1 MKELICQDWILY
13 DTTYKGVMQRNAI
26 TGKEYADIEEVKK
39 EMRVFGTKEQI
50 EEEKKKYNID
60 EVYDYKIEEKGS
72 YWYEIIKDPV
82 EYNKRIILNLAKYE
96 NLYKLNNNKLIIL
109 K

>member
-13 DTTYKGVMQRNAI
+13 DTTYKGVMNRDTA
-26 TGKEYADIEEVKK
+26 TGKQYADIQEVKK
-39 EMRVFGTKEQI
+39 EIRVFGTKDQI

-60 EVYDYKIEEKGS
+60 EVYDYKIEKKGS
-72 YWYEIIKDPV
+72 YWYVIIKDPV
-82 EYNKRIILNLAKYE
+82 EYNKRILSNLNKYE

>member
-1 MKELICQDWILY
+1 MKKLICQDWILY
-13 DTTYKGVMQRNAI
+13 DTTYKGVINRDTA
-26 TGKEYADIEEVKK
+26 TGKQYADIQEVKK
-39 EMRVFGTKEQI
+39 EIRVFGTKDQI

-60 EVYDYKIEEKGS
+60 EVYDYKIEKKGS

-82 EYNKRIILNLAKYE
+82 EYNKRILLNLNKYE
-96 NLYKLNNNKLIIL
+96 YLYKLNNNKLIIL